1 MEEKE
6 WQENQRALYEE
17 RYALSSQRLRSLAED
32 TGLKEEVSEY
42 FRTVASFL
50 VQTEEVFQMLESG
63 EWEKKTLQEM
73 QEVNESLYR
82 DLLGEH
88 YAKAGQ
94 IRLLQ
99 KKSWENTVLF

>member
-17 RYALSSQRLRSLAED
+17 RYELSSQRLQSLAKD
-32 TGLKEEVSEY
+32 TGLKEEVSGY

-50 VQTEEVFQMLESG
+50 VQAEEVFQMLESG
-63 EWEKKTLQEM
+63 EWEKKSLSEM
-73 QEVNESLYR
+73 QKINEALYR

-88 YAKAGQ
+88 YAKSWANPSFAED
-94 IRLLQ
+94 RLG
-99 KKSWENTVLF
+99 E